1 MDIELSSCWREGA
14 QIQMNFR
21 DARTEKIAKM
31 TDRAIVV
38 LLLREESL
46 SDGARKAFSEMLAWL
61 DRGEGR
67 GLSVKQ
73 REWVESA
80 LLEYT
85 PIAAAD
91 VPRGREVETPAVLKN
106 LPTKPPRRNAS

>member
-1 MDIELSSCWREGA
+1 
-14 QIQMNFR
+14 MNFR

-31 TDRAIVV
+31 TDRGIV
-38 LLLREESL
+38 LLLLKEDLRPET
-46 SDGARKAFSEMLAWL
+46 RKAFEEMLAWL

-67 GLSVKQ
+67 GLSVRQ

-85 PIAAAD
+85 PISAAD
-91 VPRGREVETPAVLKN
+91 VPRGKEVPKPEVLKK
-106 LPTKPPRRNAS
+106 LPMKPPGRA

>member
-1 MDIELSSCWREGA
+1 
-14 QIQMNFR
+14 MNFR

-31 TDRAIVV
+31 TDRAIV
-38 LLLREESL
+38 LLLLQEESL

-85 PIAAAD
+85 PMSAAD
-91 VPRGREVETPAVLKN
+91 VPRGREVAIPAVLRN
-106 LPTKPPRRNAS
+106 LPKKPPRRSA